1 MEDGDDIR
9 NHVKQEFLGDEG
21 DRPLPNIR
29 EMVDTSGD
37 FLKNINTT
45 FGLTSP
51 IQASRDEIR
60 AAALENSNAY
70 QHNINLSL
78 EL

>member
-1 MEDGDDIR
+1 MLKKEERDSVMMEDGDDIR
-9 NHVKQEFLGDEG
+9 NHVKQEFLGDEA

-51 IQASRDEIR
+51 I
-60 AAALENSNAY
+60 
-70 QHNINLSL
+70 
-78 EL
+78 